1 MKYRAAVI
9 GCGRIGFGF
18 DRDPKRKHVATHA
31 GAYNFAKGVELEAV
45 CDINK
50 KALEECAR
58 RWHVRGA
65 YTNFKKMLKKE
76 KIDIL
81 SICTPPETH
90 YSMLKEAVESPL
102 KAIFCEKPL
111 AVNVK
116 DAEEMVRLCRKK
128 GIILQVDHQRR
139 FCPLH
144 ENIRD
149 FIRKKK
155 FRDVQQV
162 NFYYTAGVRNT
173 GSHMFDLLRFFFGDV
188 EWIEAFLSKNISG
201 KETDPNLDGMLRFK
215 NGVFATFQACDVKKY
230 LIFELNCLFEEGRI
244 IIKNSGFSVDV
255 YKTGE
260 SRYYSG
266 YKELE
271 KEKDVFKADI
281 KREFMVNA
289 VNHLVYCV
297 KKGKESISSGEDGLA
312 AVKLIESAVYSAER
326 GGERVYG

>member
-201 KETDPNLDGMLRFK
+201 KEAQLRLEKAGITINKNTIPYDPNPPFNPSGIRIGTPAVTTRGMKEKEMKQIALWI
-215 NGVFATFQACDVKKY
+215 NGVISNPKSILSVRREIKK
-230 LIFELNCLFEEGRI
+230 LCRKFPLP
-244 IIKNSGFSVDV
+244 
-255 YKTGE
+255 
-260 SRYYSG
+260 
-266 YKELE
+266 
-271 KEKDVFKADI
+271 
-281 KREFMVNA
+281 
-289 VNHLVYCV
+289 
-297 KKGKESISSGEDGLA
+297 
-312 AVKLIESAVYSAER
+312 
-326 GGERVYG
+326 